1 MIENLNILE
10 LSNVLAGPAV
20 GMFFSELG
28 ANVIKVENKLS
39 GGDMTRKW
47 KLPSEKSQN
56 ISAYFGAVNYGKK
69 HVFLDFT
76 NKDDR
81 KTLESYIK
89 NCDIIITNF
98 KYGDAEKYKLSFE
111 NCKSINPSVIY
122 AHIGGF
128 KSNPKRVAFD
138 VVLQA
143 ETGFLS
149 MTGTS
154 SQTAKIPVALIDVL
168 AAHQIKEG
176 ILLALLK
183 REKTKKAYEIKTTLE
198 ESAISSLMNQSSNFL
213 MANHVAQPMGTLH
226 PNIAP
231 YGDIIISKEG
241 DKLVL
246 AIGTDLQFDKFCSI
260 IEMEKNNSFI
270 YNQSRVNNRLELME
284 LINKRTKNISTEA
297 LLSKCQ
303 LFNIPIGKIKSID
316 EVLQS
321 KLAKN
326 MILKEEVNG
335 HETMRIKTNAF
346 ELSS

>member
-56 ISAYFGAVNYGKK
+56 ISAYFSAVNYGKK

-111 NCKSINPSVIY
+111 NCKSLNPSVIY

-168 AAHQIKEG
+168 AE
-176 ILLALLK
+176 
-183 REKTKKAYEIKTTLE
+183 
-198 ESAISSLMNQSSNFL
+198 
-213 MANHVAQPMGTLH
+213 P
-226 PNIAP
+226 
-231 YGDIIISKEG
+231 
-241 DKLVL
+241 
-246 AIGTDLQFDKFCSI
+246 
-260 IEMEKNNSFI
+260 
-270 YNQSRVNNRLELME
+270 
-284 LINKRTKNISTEA
+284 
-297 LLSKCQ
+297 
-303 LFNIPIGKIKSID
+303 
-316 EVLQS
+316 
-321 KLAKN
+321 
-326 MILKEEVNG
+326 
-335 HETMRIKTNAF
+335 
-346 ELSS
+346 